1 MHDIKELDC
10 DRMLIHPN
18 HSQLIKFIEGKIP
31 RLKTLDSKHWDKGFT
46 KSMIYRYVLLMYDPK
61 SPIQE
66 MHSLDWFGK
75 KFEAVV
81 YSGFQMTKGHDGYLR
96 FDKKVFEM
104 VLGQNDVIVDIIVNF
119 ISWVNNPKWNHRVYL
134 EESVFQYTRGALAGD
149 KEFAGAKATK
159 EVREIRKEIAS
170 LDNEM
175 ARLNDETDEFTARFY
190 YQIEQ
195 ARLSIRPEDYAKR
208 LSDGDTLA
216 GDSPYPVG
224 YVVDRIKFEGDSL
237 PNEAHFD

>member
-1 MHDIKELDC
+1 
-10 DRMLIHPN
+10 
-18 HSQLIKFIEGKIP
+18 LIKFIEGKIP

-75 KFEAVV
+75 KFEAVA
-81 YSGFQMTKGHDGYLR
+81 YSGFKMTKGHDGYLR

-104 VLGQNDVIVDIIVNF
+104 VMGQNDVIVDIIVNF

-175 ARLNDETDEFTARFY
+175 ARLNDETDEFKERFY

-195 ARLSIRPEDYAKR
+195 ARNAIRPEDYAVAIAEGEKFQ
-208 LSDGDTLA
+208 A
-216 GDSPYPVG
+216 DSPYGINYAPSP
-224 YVVDRIKFEGDSL
+224 IKFIGDEL
-237 PNEAHFD
+237 PKD